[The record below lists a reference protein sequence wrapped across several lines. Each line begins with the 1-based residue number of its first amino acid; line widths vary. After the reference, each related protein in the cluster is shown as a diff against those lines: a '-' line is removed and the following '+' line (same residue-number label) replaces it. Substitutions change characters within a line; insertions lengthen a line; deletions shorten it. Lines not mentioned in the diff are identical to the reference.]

1 MAEAFFAVDVREEG
15 VLLARG
21 RFIFPGENELY
32 CELAAR
38 AAAWLRD
45 GFAAYAR
52 QVYRENE
59 DPHKRFHF
67 PRFEYFFSL
76 RKEDGGDQL
85 LVTLSQAG
93 KSLAHYETRL
103 FYRQSLLAPPPRAK
117 RR

>member
-21 RFIFPGENELY
+21 HFIFPEENELY

-45 GFAAYAR
+45 GFAVYAR
-52 QVYRENE
+52 QVYRESE

-67 PRFEYFFSL
+67 PRFEYSFSL
-76 RKEDGGDQL
+76 HRKDGGDQL

-93 KSLAHYETRL
+93 KPLAHYEARL
-103 FYRQSLLAPPPRAK
+103 FYRQNLLAPPPRAK
-117 RR
+117 NS